1 MERKKRKEEKNM
13 EKRNVIF
20 LDVDGVLNSLAYH
33 EKAGRNAPELEE
45 RALRILAD
53 IYKENDLY
61 RAGIFMAGT
70 CTYGIPCSAFHVSVP
85 TG

>member
-1 MERKKRKEEKNM
+1 M

-33 EKAGRNAPELEE
+33 ENAGRDAPELEE

-53 IYKENDLY
+53 IYKENDVVSCWHLHGGNLHL
-61 RAGIFMAGT
+61 RNT
-70 CTYGIPCSAFHVSVP
+70 VQHIPCISICWTALDDMIWKS
-85 TG
+85 

>member
-33 EKAGRNAPELEE
+33 EKAGRNAPELE
-45 RALRILAD
+45 
-53 IYKENDLY
+53 N
-61 RAGIFMAGT
+61 
-70 CTYGIPCSAFHVSVP
+70 
-85 TG
+85 

>member
-1 MERKKRKEEKNM
+1 M

-33 EKAGRNAPELEE
+33 ERAGRDAPELEE
-45 RALRILAD
+45 RALKILAAGRH
-53 IYKENDLY
+53 IQRIRLLY

-70 CTYGIPCSAFHVSVP
+70 CTYGIPCSAFHVSVS